1 MKISRYV
8 ITQKLQDN
16 AYLLTNFTNKTHII
30 VSEEVFSVFNGDSIN
45 KLKNLYPDVFKR
57 LKDSRYIIDDS
68 VDEFRELRR
77 KIQFDVSDSQL
88 YHLVINPTLDCNLS
102 CWYCYENRVPNSS
115 ISDAVV
121 NGICKHI
128 SLKFNE
134 EPFSFLKISFF
145 GGEPLMKF
153 SAIEKI
159 AKFASFFSESN
170 KIELLLDFTTNGTL
184 LTSEKISQL
193 SNYACS
199 FQITLDGN
207 KEQHNKVKYTKSRS
221 LDTFSLTVKNIKEI
235 QRIIANSFVS
245 VRINYDGE
253 TLKNFNSVLE
263 ELAQLDRTRCKIIL
277 KKIWQV
283 STDELSNELT
293 IRVADKLR
301 ELGFVVDEY
310 GDPGVCFADRKNQAV
325 INYDGSIFKCTT
337 IDKFNSENAL
347 GRLDTKTGKI
357 IWDDRKIAYLNSQD
371 LLTACSTCVIFPI
384 CTGPCRRR
392 MYLQPNWDCPYTKP
406 DFDVYYYA
414 RALFFNDIA
423 GL

>member
-325 INYDGSIFKCTT
+325 INYDGSIF
-337 IDKFNSENAL
+337 
-347 GRLDTKTGKI
+347 
-357 IWDDRKIAYLNSQD
+357 
-371 LLTACSTCVIFPI
+371 
-384 CTGPCRRR
+384 
-392 MYLQPNWDCPYTKP
+392 
-406 DFDVYYYA
+406 
-414 RALFFNDIA
+414 
-423 GL
+423 

>member
-45 KLKNLYPDVFKR
+45 KLKNLHPDIFKR

-68 VDEFRELRR
+68 VDEFREFRS

-128 SLKFNE
+128 RLKFNE

-159 AKFASFFSESN
+159 ARFASFFSESN
-170 KIELLLDFTTNGTL
+170 KINFYWILRQMGHSSLQKRFH
-184 LTSEKISQL
+184 
-193 SNYACS
+193 NYP
-199 FQITLDGN
+199 IML
-207 KEQHNKVKYTKSRS
+207 
-221 LDTFSLTVKNIKEI
+221 
-235 QRIIANSFVS
+235 
-245 VRINYDGE
+245 
-253 TLKNFNSVLE
+253 VL
-263 ELAQLDRTRCKIIL
+263 
-277 KKIWQV
+277 
-283 STDELSNELT
+283 
-293 IRVADKLR
+293 
-301 ELGFVVDEY
+301 F
-310 GDPGVCFADRKNQAV
+310 
-325 INYDGSIFKCTT
+325 
-337 IDKFNSENAL
+337 
-347 GRLDTKTGKI
+347 RLH
-357 IWDDRKIAYLNSQD
+357 
-371 LLTACSTCVIFPI
+371 
-384 CTGPCRRR
+384 
-392 MYLQPNWDCPYTKP
+392 
-406 DFDVYYYA
+406 
-414 RALFFNDIA
+414 
-423 GL
+423 